1 MNTLWDKNN
10 QRDVIA
16 NYLDILQRSI
26 AECRKIE
33 EEILDGIEKVP
44 TDKDSMLIKDIISV
58 KDSLLKAYGDIQEV
72 YERGYKNN

>member
-1 MNTLWDKNN
+1 MNTPWDKNN

-33 EEILDGIEKVP
+33 EEILDGIEHLV
-44 TDKDSMLIKDIISV
+44 
-58 KDSLLKAYGDIQEV
+58 
-72 YERGYKNN
+72 R